1 MKRALLLPVLLI
13 FFLSSGC
20 RTYFGYEATITEED
34 IKNSS
39 QLVSSKFKEYQIEL
53 DGSQIKAW
61 EKYEDTYQKSVAV
74 IEHRKHVYIENDPA
88 FCLVALPF
96 RVIGDIL
103 ILAPISRDWH
113 LATNPPD
120 FFTRLTYVP
129 PFSYFAFFR
138 ASPYWSVDPK
148 TLKEGE
154 NIEQFSDGKEKI
166 ITKTLEKERVEVARK
181 NVTFQVLRK
190 KAITDGNIDV
200 QLEGKSSK
208 LDLSSSFIT
217 LKILNQEPYPAR
229 LINVIVSY
237 KGHKVQLQLDS
248 RELLSPNE
256 QLQLGRKYFVDKN
269 FDEALKWIQKA
280 AEHGIP
286 DAQVLSGICY
296 TCGHGTAQDQKMAV
310 HWFCKAAEQNHAHG
324 AFLLGLSYMNG
335 EGVEKNL
342 QKGIRWIQKAAEQGY
357 ADAQLRLGIQYFSGE
372 GIARNLE
379 SAIKWLQKA
388 VDQDNF
394 TAQYILGLLYMRG
407 EGGDEDFSRG
417 IKLIQRSAEQGCA
430 PAQYELGTCYA
441 EGNGIEKNLI
451 QAQYWLELA
460 ATQNNMDAISRL
472 KKLKK
477 ELEEELQWKKERE
490 RIEEEYSR
498 FKNIRDPEIEMV
510 KNGVFLF
517 DQSRTVEEA
526 FSAQLDNIR
535 WRKFRAKGN
544 RTIVEVIGT
553 WNNDTYGEDKVKRNF
568 ASILAGIDFIWAF
581 YPKKGEEI
589 MAQFAINRTSESPFS
604 LYRGE
609 IRDRTGKIKIVN
621 KCPAIADSSEQYL
634 KKRGFLELMYGNE
647 ELRDGL
653 DAIDN
658 LMKDL
663 KNIRRK

>member
-1 MKRALLLPVLLI
+1 M
-13 FFLSSGC
+13 SNGC
-20 RTYFGYEATITEED
+20 RTYFGYEATTTEED

-39 QLVSSKFKEYQIEL
+39 QLISSKFKGYQIEL
-53 DGSQIKAW
+53 DGSQIRVW
-61 EKYEDTYQKSVAV
+61 EKYEDTYQKDVAE
-74 IEHRKHVYIENDPA
+74 IEHREHVYVGNDPA
-88 FCLVALPF
+88 FCLVTLPF
-96 RVIGDIL
+96 QAIGDIL
-103 ILAPISRDWH
+103 VLAPISRDWH

-138 ASPYWSVDPK
+138 TSPYWIVDPK

-154 NIEQFSDGKEKI
+154 NIEQLSDGNERVITKI
-166 ITKTLEKERVEVARK
+166 IEKEHVELTRK
-181 NVTFQVLRK
+181 NVTFQVPRK
-190 KAITDGNIDV
+190 KAVTDGNIVV
-200 QLEGKSSK
+200 QLEEKSSR
-208 LDLSSSFIT
+208 LDLNSPLIT
-217 LKILNQEPYPAR
+217 LRMLNQEPYPAR

-237 KGHKVQLQLDS
+237 KEYNVQLQLDS

-256 QLQLGRKYFVDKN
+256 QLQQGRKYFADKN

-286 DAQVLSGICY
+286 DAQVLYGSCY
-296 TCGHGTAQDQKMAV
+296 TCAYGTAKDQKMAV
-310 HWFCKAAEQNHAHG
+310 HWFRKAAEQNHALG
-324 AFLLGLSYMNG
+324 AYLLGLSYMTG

-342 QKGIRWIQKAAEQGY
+342 QVGIRWIQKAAEQGH
-357 ADAQLRLGIQYFSGE
+357 AAAQLHLGFQYFSGE

-388 VDQDNF
+388 ADQDNF
-394 TAQYILGLLYMRG
+394 KAQYILGLFYMRG

-417 IKLIQRSAEQGCA
+417 IKLIQRSAEQGWA
-430 PAQYELGTCYA
+430 PAQYELGNCYA
-441 EGNGIEKNLI
+441 EGNGIEKNLT

-460 ATQNNMDAISRL
+460 ATQNDTDAISRL

-490 RIEEEYSR
+490 RIEEEFIR
-498 FKNIRDPEIEMV
+498 FKNIRDPEIELV
-510 KNGVFLF
+510 KNGIFLF
-517 DQSRTVEEA
+517 DESRTVEEA

-535 WRKFRAKGN
+535 WRKFRSQGN
-544 RTIVEVIGT
+544 RIIVEVIGT

-568 ASILAGIDFIWAF
+568 ASTLAGIDFIWAF

-589 MAQFAINRTSESPFS
+589 MVQFAINRSSESSFS

-609 IRDRTGKIKIVN
+609 IRDRIGKIKIVN
-621 KCPAIADSSEQYL
+621 IGGIKYPAIADSSELYL
-634 KKRGFLELMYGNE
+634 KKQGFLELMYGNE

-653 DAIDN
+653 DAIDD
-658 LMKDL
+658 LMKGL
-663 KNIRRK
+663 ENIQRK